1 LGIHECRRL
10 ASVILPELSKHRERF
25 GAQWGYFSGTP
36 GSIAQIARAAYA
48 ATGPQRTDVT
58 IIVRSPGKERE
69 YASDDD
75 FLADVRVDELPRVGY
90 VAVAAN
96 NPSNAQHIE
105 VTLTRRSETAGGA
118 VVLSVSGEDSE
129 WVTKAGDDM
138 SRLIDAMCPRVRWV
152 YGVVGGFVALI
163 SLGIARQLVD
173 SPYRE
178 IVIALGV
185 VGAAAF
191 VLGVFNSI
199 VTPVFELLPDGKP
212 TRRRRAL
219 YAARRVARW
228 VGSEAVAAIIG
239 GVAIVLAVAAFSRLW

>member
-1 LGIHECRRL
+1 M
-10 ASVILPELSKHRERF
+10 SKHRERF

-36 GSIAQIARAAYA
+36 GSIAQIARAAFA
-48 ATGPQRTDVT
+48 ANHPQHTDVT

-69 YASDDD
+69 YASGDD

-96 NPSNAQHIE
+96 NPSEAKHIE

-129 WVTKAGDDM
+129 WVKKAGDDM
-138 SRLIDAMCPRVRWV
+138 SRLIDGMCPRVRWV
-152 YGVVGGFVALI
+152 YGVAGGFVAMI
-163 SLGIARQLVD
+163 SLGASRLVD
-173 SPYRE
+173 SPFRE

-191 VLGVFNSI
+191 LLGIFNSI

-219 YAARRVARW
+219 HLARRVARW

-239 GVAIVLAVAAFSRLW
+239 GVVIVLAVAAFSRLW